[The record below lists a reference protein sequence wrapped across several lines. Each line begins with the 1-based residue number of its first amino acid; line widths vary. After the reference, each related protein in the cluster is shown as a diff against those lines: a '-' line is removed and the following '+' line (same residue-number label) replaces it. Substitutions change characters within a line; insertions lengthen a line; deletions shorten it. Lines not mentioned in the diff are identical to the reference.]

1 MKGPAVKFEFLSS
14 SECNSTSSQAN
25 GRASARNDE
34 KELTTGGPL
43 FSPLVLSMSSL
54 SSSQGSFFIH
64 ENIIKKQQRKRKIT
78 SVVDTASMD
87 GFMER
92 FTLRNIVFACF

>member
-1 MKGPAVKFEFLSS
+1 MVVLHREMMKKNWRREVPSS
-14 SECNSTSSQAN
+14 HRSYYVEPII
-25 GRASARNDE
+25 
-34 KELTTGGPL
+34 LTR
-43 FSPLVLSMSSL
+43 
-54 SSSQGSFFIH
+54 QFFIH
-64 ENIIKKQQRKRKIT
+64 KNIIKKQQRERKIT

>member
-1 MKGPAVKFEFLSS
+1 MPCMKMTLTKWKMKGPAAKFEYLSS

-43 FSPLVLSMSSL
+43 FSPLVLCRAYHPHKAVFLFTKTSSKNNR
-54 SSSQGSFFIH
+54 
-64 ENIIKKQQRKRKIT
+64 EKEK
-78 SVVDTASMD
+78 
-87 GFMER
+87 
-92 FTLRNIVFACF
+92 

>member
-1 MKGPAVKFEFLSS
+1 MKRPAAKFEYLSS
-14 SECNSTSSQAN
+14 SECNFTYSQAN
-25 GRASARNDE
+25 GRASPRNDE

-43 FSPLVLSMSSL
+43 FAPLVLCRAYHPHKAV
-54 SSSQGSFFIH
+54 FHIH
-64 ENIIKKQQRKRKIT
+64 ENIIKKQQRERKIT